1 MKISEVD
8 LLKIKQG
15 LRFKS
20 LDGTANGTVIA
31 VDYLDDYSVY
41 FIWDNEKEV
50 SNWFGNDC
58 DCEVLFEE
66 EAFKYDVNHV
76 KREYLSRQEDFNQ
89 SLLKFVGN
97 KSKDK
102 KSKFFGLKL
111 PANDKEK
118 LNTILEKMF

>member
-1 MKISEVD
+1 MKISEVE

-20 LDGTANGTVIA
+20 LDGTAIGTVIA
-31 VDYLDDYSVY
+31 VDYINEYSVY

-50 SNWFGNDC
+50 NNWFGNDC
-58 DCEVLFEE
+58 DCEIVLEE
-66 EAFKYDVNHV
+66 EEFKYDIKNV
-76 KREYLSRQEDFNQ
+76 KREYLSRQEDFNKD
-89 SLLKFVGN
+89 LVKYVGI

-111 PANDKEK
+111 PASDKEK
-118 LNTILEKMF
+118 VNTILENMF

>member
-1 MKISEVD
+1 MKISEIE

-20 LDGTANGTVIA
+20 LDGSATGTVIA

-50 SNWFGNDC
+50 NNWFGNDC
-58 DCEVLFEE
+58 DCEVIIEE
-66 EAFKYDVNHV
+66 EKFQYDIKNV
-76 KREYLSRQEDFNQ
+76 KREYLNRQEDFNK
-89 SLLKFVGN
+89 SLLKFIEK

-102 KSKFFGLKL
+102 SSKFYGLKL
-111 PANDKEK
+111 PKVDKESLEK
-118 LNTILEKMF
+118 ILEKMF